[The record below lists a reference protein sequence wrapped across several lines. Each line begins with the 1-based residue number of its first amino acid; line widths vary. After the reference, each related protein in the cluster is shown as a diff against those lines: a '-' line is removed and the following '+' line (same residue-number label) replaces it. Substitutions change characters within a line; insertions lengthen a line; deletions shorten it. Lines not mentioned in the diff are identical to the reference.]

1 MAGTAPHQ
9 QAPDLPTL
17 RPGATA
23 IVIAVAAL
31 ALKLPQAL
39 AGFLPAGTVL
49 PDWMPDLLG
58 TSGNALIGL
67 AWLVFSAVLLWL
79 RRWLGAVSAVWFC
92 IVSAISGV
100 RLLQTGYP
108 LWGGWQL
115 FTAAVAAAAT
125 VVAVLQG
132 ACKGSRW

>member
-58 TSGNALIGL
+58 
-67 AWLVFSAVLLWL
+67 
-79 RRWLGAVSAVWFC
+79 AVSAVWFC